1 MTNITTQVRRN
12 VDGIWLRGMNIRP
25 MNPSFSL
32 LPGFCCSRFQVDAAQ
47 QGFSFKS
54 FYIHSSNLG
63 VTGTLISG
71 TEARTCQGER
81 PVLATLCCAK
91 YWRQWMCL
99 GQQARFRILQNER
112 LQAGLLKPIDDYDCC
127 IVETSFTSNP
137 WGQKKGWKCF
147 RRRVLCHRRRGV
159 RCSADPAMFEVVGNQ
174 RAENQQE
181 RKPMSQGWLSH
192 WLELFQ
198 YPCSRTSLGCSSIPR
213 ITSLNV

>member
-1 MTNITTQVRRN
+1 MLFLFVKT
-12 VDGIWLRGMNIRP
+12 
-25 MNPSFSL
+25 
-32 LPGFCCSRFQVDAAQ
+32 FCWSRFQVDAAQ

-81 PVLATLCCAK
+81 LVLATLCCAK

-147 RRRVLCHRRRGV
+147 LGGSCVIDAGKFAAVLTL
-159 RCSADPAMFEVVGNQ
+159 RCLKLLFQ

-181 RKPMSQGWLSH
+181 RKPMSQESCWCRGWLMMI
-192 WLELFQ
+192 E
-198 YPCSRTSLGCSSIPR
+198 SLTWVVPVSEQ
-213 ITSLNV
+213 TN